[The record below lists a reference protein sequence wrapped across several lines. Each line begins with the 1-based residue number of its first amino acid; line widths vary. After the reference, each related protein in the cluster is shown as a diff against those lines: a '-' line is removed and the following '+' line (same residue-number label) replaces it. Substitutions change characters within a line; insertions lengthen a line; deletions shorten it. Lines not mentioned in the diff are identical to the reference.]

1 MNKIGVVEAKSE
13 WDISSEELL
22 IRVTLGNNQEI
33 NLIFPHNVVD
43 DTFFNHSCKDREEAK
58 KKVIKTLQTMD
69 NLLNCLTQEA
79 LKDEEV
85 QEQLKKKEIGQFTV
99 TYNHFFS
106 HMNSNNIPIFKDYR

>member
-22 IRVTLGNNQEI
+22 IRVSLGNNQEI

-69 NLLNCLTQEA
+69 NLLNCLTQESKFNKNTFR
-79 LKDEEV
+79 LDQHSQYLHSSNEDRM
-85 QEQLKKKEIGQFTV
+85 IF
-99 TYNHFFS
+99 N
-106 HMNSNNIPIFKDYR
+106 NSYILSSL